1 MRGKDERANTRSS
14 FELGKTSLLE
24 GEKNHSTKST
34 MIHSFP
40 EKYWNKLE
48 GQIKELLSLQL
59 LSKLEQRDQYVNVE
73 SRGIDIEM
81 VKAQTHSYYLLH
93 AFSIFLLNW

>member
-1 MRGKDERANTRSS
+1 
-14 FELGKTSLLE
+14 
-24 GEKNHSTKST
+24 

-81 VKAQTHSYYLLH
+81 VKAQTHSYYLPH
-93 AFSIFLLNW
+93 AFSHIFV